1 MKQSDDTVVYRFF
14 KGHTLSSLGIN
25 IEDELS
31 VNIGDPDLVSVVIE
45 GLRKGS
51 NRDAQT
57 EQVQF
62 SEPDH
67 IERISLPKE
76 APLSALWEKINC
88 MYRNIFYSKN
98 FVRERCTH
106 DSQLWVMYVPMG

>member
-25 IEDELS
+25 MEDELS

-51 NRDAQT
+51 NRDA
-57 EQVQF
+57 
-62 SEPDH
+62 
-67 IERISLPKE
+67 
-76 APLSALWEKINC
+76 
-88 MYRNIFYSKN
+88 
-98 FVRERCTH
+98 
-106 DSQLWVMYVPMG
+106 